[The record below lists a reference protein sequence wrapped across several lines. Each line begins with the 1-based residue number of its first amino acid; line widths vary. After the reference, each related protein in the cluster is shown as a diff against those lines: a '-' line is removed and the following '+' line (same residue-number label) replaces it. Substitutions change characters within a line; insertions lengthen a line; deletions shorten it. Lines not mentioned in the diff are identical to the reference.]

1 MPCNCCLNTAVVLGS
16 ELLTTVGNVA
26 VHLSPQAKPSGAW
39 GTSENGR
46 RKDTAV

>member
-1 MPCNCCLNTAVVLGS
+1 MSKLSAGVVES
-16 ELLTTVGNVA
+16 ELLATVGNVA